1 MRNWVLLF
9 YQFYQM
15 YWQAKTARTALCF
28 DFFWGIGG
36 TKYATISSRILEV
49 QNFLPWP
56 TPFLVLSV
64 PHESSRDPAQ
74 SISGASMDRPA
85 LAAQNQHQQGG
96 RGDSR
101 SDFIDHG
108 VSGEAGGRSCPICYN
123 CGVEV
128 ICRRLVT
135 SFRKDP
141 LIQMQMSL
149 LSQGYWP
156 GCTSSCPWAK
166 NCELYSMC
174 MSQALLCQCPVPVKH
189 KHMPKTA
196 PTHVRH
202 DWGISCF
209 AISLDTENTGWTW
222 VRTCSGHQKSQ
233 RRRVRLRREETN
245 RQRIF
250 PLFSGMKVAQP
261 SVESYIG

>member
-1 MRNWVLLF
+1 MWRKFRIFESVILRKKRHDLNVWFITSNFWIPVWWYNITDYFIVFQRGIWGIGCCCFTNFIRCTDKQKQQGQLCVL
-9 YQFYQM
+9 
-15 YWQAKTARTALCF
+15 T
-28 DFFWGIGG
+28 FFWGIGG
-36 TKYATISSRILEV
+36 TKYATISPRILEV

-174 MSQALLCQCPVPVKH
+174 MSQALLCQCPVLGL
-189 KHMPKTA
+189 A
-196 PTHVRH
+196 
-202 DWGISCF
+202 
-209 AISLDTENTGWTW
+209 L
-222 VRTCSGHQKSQ
+222 
-233 RRRVRLRREETN
+233 
-245 RQRIF
+245 
-250 PLFSGMKVAQP
+250 
-261 SVESYIG
+261 